1 MAREKGTYIS
11 YSGASKSFIK
21 APRRVMYDKA
31 ISDGAK
37 VLYLL
42 LLDLRHRRQKELK
55 KTGYIHTTQESLA
68 ELKGIKIRQLANLL
82 KELQEH
88 GLIKSVQ
95 STTKKATRLEVFEP
109 SPELEILPESPD
121 CLKKIDDELPE
132 EIANLEF

>member
-1 MAREKGTYIS
+1 MVREKGTYIS
-11 YSGASKSFIK
+11 YSGESKSFIK
-21 APRRVMYDKA
+21 APRRVMYDKT

-55 KTGYIHTTQESLA
+55 KVGYIHTTQESLA
-68 ELKGIKIRQLANLL
+68 ELKGVKIRQLANLL

-109 SPELEILPESPD
+109 SPELEILSESPYS
-121 CLKKIDDELPE
+121 LTKTDDTLPE
-132 EIANLEF
+132 DIVSLEF